1 MKLLSTLLLL
11 LTLASCGSGGGSA
24 PVVAEPIN
32 PESLCHPYKE
42 IIKFAVNLNVP
53 FGPECGGIN
62 IIGSYSLLKQDPNGD
77 IYKDLLITP
86 TEVIVSTYNKDTSHW
101 NAKVYEN
108 IDGVELRSFVHDPNG
123 VSGNDPNSVY
133 ELLTTSGYLS
143 GGWNVNEFTPIFI
156 ENTGDDTDTY
166 LVVDPAIYHLDLINE
181 NITLTVIDTNED
193 IL

>member
-1 MKLLSTLLLL
+1 MVEVVVQNQIHHQILRLFPP
-11 LTLASCGSGGGSA
+11 
-24 PVVAEPIN
+24 PVPTPPVN
-32 PESLCHPYKE
+32 PASLCHPYKE

-53 FGPECGGIN
+53 LGPECGGNIN

-123 VSGNDPNSVY
+123 ASGNDPNSVY

-166 LVVDPAIYHLDLINE
+166 LVVAPGIYNLDLTNE
-181 NITLTVIDTNED
+181 NITLTIIDTNED